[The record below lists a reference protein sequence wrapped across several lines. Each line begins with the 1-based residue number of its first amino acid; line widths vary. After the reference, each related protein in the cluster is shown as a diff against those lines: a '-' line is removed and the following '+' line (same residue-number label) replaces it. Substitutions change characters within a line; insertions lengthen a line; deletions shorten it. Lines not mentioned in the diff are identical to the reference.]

1 VRLCAR
7 ACVYA
12 LTQCTKR
19 HSAVRAIIGLR
30 RWWRLMCFDSRE
42 REREREVRHERNSNE
57 RRRARGKTPVTIK
70 YNIKLVPWR
79 GGDKTSPRAAMRDQ
93 VIRIYNNDMHT
104 SVQSAGHTT
113 VGSRNQNVRLRFGMR
128 VRRGRHHFNNIRLA
142 TSTYAVSAVLCR
154 EICSRYMW

>member
-1 VRLCAR
+1 LIA
-7 ACVYA
+7 
-12 LTQCTKR
+12 
-19 HSAVRAIIGLR
+19 
-30 RWWRLMCFDSRE
+30 E

-113 VGSRNQNVRLRFGMR
+113 VCSRNQNVRLQFGMR
-128 VRRGRHHFNNIRLA
+128 VFRGRHHFNNIKLA
-142 TSTYAVSAVLCR
+142 TTTYAVLAVLCR
-154 EICSRYMW
+154 ERCSRYMW